1 MAYLYIKA
9 IHIIFVVSW
18 MAGLFYIVRLFVY
31 HVEAN
36 EKAEPEKYILRS
48 QFALMEH
55 KLWYYIT
62 TPAMVLTVI
71 AGAMMLYLNPSLFS
85 QSWMLVKL
93 GFVAGLLVYH
103 FICQHIMKQ
112 LKQVDCKWTSTQLR
126 LWNEVAT
133 ILLVAIVF
141 TVILKSAVDWIYGL
155 AGLICFAAVIMIAVK
170 IVKYYRLKGE
180 TRIVRVDQSLTGIRV
195 LFLDSQVLKS

>member
-18 MAGLFYIVRLFVY
+18 MAGLFYVVRLFVY

-36 EKAEPEKYILRS
+36 DKPEDEKQILSR
-48 QFALMEH
+48 QFATMEH

-62 TPAMVLTVI
+62 TPAMTLTVL
-71 AGAMMLYLNPSLFS
+71 AGAAMLYLNPALLS

-93 GFVAGLLVYH
+93 GFVAALLVYH
-103 FICQHIMKQ
+103 FICQRIMNQFKQ
-112 LKQVDCKWTSTQLR
+112 GLFRWSSGQLR

-141 TVILKSAVDWIYGL
+141 TVVLKSAVEWMYGL
-155 AGLICFAAVIMIAVK
+155 TGLVIFAVIIMIAVK
-170 IVKYYRLKGE
+170 IVKFYRLKGK
-180 TRIVRVDQSLTGIRV
+180 QGH
-195 LFLDSQVLKS
+195 

>member
-31 HVEAN
+31 HIEAN
-36 EKAEPEKYILRS
+36 EKPEQEKLILRR
-48 QFALMEH
+48 QFAIMEY

-62 TPAMVLTVI
+62 TPAAALTVL
-71 AGAMMLYLNPSLFS
+71 AGAAMLYLNPSLFS
-85 QSWMLVKL
+85 QNWMLVKL
-93 GFVAGLLVYH
+93 GFVAALLVYH
-103 FICQHIMKQ
+103 FICQHIMYQ
-112 LKQVDCKWTSTQLR
+112 LRREVFQWTSTQLR

-155 AGLICFAAVIMIAVK
+155 AGLISFAVVIMIAVK
-170 IVKYYRLKGE
+170 VVKYYRLKGG
-180 TRIVRVDQSLTGIRV
+180 TKDNRAR
-195 LFLDSQVLKS
+195 